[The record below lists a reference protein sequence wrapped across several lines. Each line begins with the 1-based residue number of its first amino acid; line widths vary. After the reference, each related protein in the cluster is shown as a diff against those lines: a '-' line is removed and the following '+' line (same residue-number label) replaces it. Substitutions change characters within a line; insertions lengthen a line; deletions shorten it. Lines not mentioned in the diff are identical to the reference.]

1 MSIKIVLAILS
12 ILISLPILA
21 QTNFSI
27 APQIQP
33 RLQSRADEDFR
44 PGLEHERIASYK
56 SRLGLPEP
64 AQIYLPR
71 SILSGAHPRFMF
83 PGLPLS
89 ELKRRVR
96 DPAYTNYVQD
106 LFAQATRLAG
116 TAPPESVDL
125 DREDPLRGYG
135 DQLPWMA
142 LAYLV
147 EDNPARKKIYLA
159 GAVNWM
165 DAMSTWGLPKQDLAL
180 SHWMLGLGTAYDWL
194 YDALPAATKIRARQ
208 HLVAMSRYMRSPA
221 NTSARQWR
229 AQQFLAN
236 HNWFNYAALA
246 LSAAVLWGDT
256 SLAPDEQKTWMDE
269 AMQNFWLVRKT
280 MSTDGAP
287 VEGYFYY
294 SYGAQAYSTFA
305 TIAEQLTDSVPFDEG
320 DAIERQSTR
329 LYALLPG
336 DAGFFAY
343 ADSYA
348 RSFLGSHFYRRI
360 ASRFRDDKAQLL
372 AGVME
377 SNAKRSADLKPGGE
391 RRNWRN
397 LFWYDATVPEAK
409 RSDLEPVHDWPDLG
423 IYSARS
429 SWTDPNASFLGFK
442 CGPAAGKTATALWGT
457 KLVSGHIH
465 PDAGNFVFYRGPQ
478 GVIPEAGY
486 ARSKLTSNHN
496 LIVVEGRGAQAGKY
510 VGQLGEGARWFSSDI
525 QKSRAQATLLATE
538 KTPSH
543 SSYLC
548 DLGGLYL
555 LKDERYT
562 GGQYFTRYLRSLT
575 YLPSGAVVLVDRI
588 ETPLPRTFHFRLLTT
603 GRDLSN
609 SGRTFDFTLAG
620 VPARIVDSSAQ
631 TWSRSTAREMLPV
644 YGNPERDAFRNVIT
658 LTARNQTRAIFA
670 VVLGVDGSEKSI
682 SVEADARGI
691 TIRQAGGK
699 TIRSEW

>member
-1 MSIKIVLAILS
+1 M
-12 ILISLPILA
+12 
-21 QTNFSI
+21 
-27 APQIQP
+27 
-33 RLQSRADEDFR
+33 DEDFR
-44 PGLEHERIASYK
+44 PGPERERMASYK
-56 SRLGLPEP
+56 SKLGLPEP

-71 SILSGAHPRFMF
+71 AALSGSHPRFMF

-89 ELKRRVR
+89 QLKQRVR
-96 DPAYTNYVQD
+96 DPAYANYARD
-106 LFAQATRLAG
+106 LFAQATRFAG

-135 DQLPWMA
+135 NQLPWMA

-194 YDALPAATKIRARQ
+194 YDALPADTKTRTRRHLIAMARY
-208 HLVAMSRYMRSPA
+208 LRSPA

-256 SLAPDEQKTWMDE
+256 GSPLALNEQKTWMDE
-269 AMQNFWLVRKT
+269 AMQDFWLVRKT
-280 MSTDGAP
+280 MGTDGAP

-305 TIAEQLTDSVPFDEG
+305 TIAGQLTESSVPFDEG

-343 ADSYA
+343 GDSYA
-348 RSFLGSHFYRRI
+348 RSYLGSHFYRRI

-372 AGVME
+372 AAVME
-377 SNAKRSADLKPGGE
+377 SNVKRSADLKPGSE
-391 RRNWRN
+391 RRDWRN

-409 RSDLEPVHDWPDLG
+409 RSDLELGYDWPDLG
-423 IYSARS
+423 IYSVRS
-429 SWTDPNASFLGFK
+429 SWTDSNPNFLGFK

-457 KLVSGHIH
+457 KLISGHTH

-478 GVIPEAGY
+478 AVIPEAGY

-496 LIVVEGRGAQAGKY
+496 LIVVEGRGTQGGQH

-525 QKSRAQATLLATE
+525 QKSRPQATLLATE

-543 SSYLC
+543 TSYLC

-562 GGQYFTRYLRSLT
+562 GGQYFTRYRRSLT
-575 YLPSGAVVLVDRI
+575 YLPSGALVLVDQI
-588 ETPLPRTFHFRLLTT
+588 ETPLPRTFHFRLLTAA
-603 GRDLSN
+603 RDLSN
-609 SGRTFDFTLAG
+609 IGRQFNFTLEG
-620 VPARIVDSSAQ
+620 VPAHVVDFSTQ
-631 TWSRSTAREMLPV
+631 TWSRTTAPEMLPV
-644 YGNPERDAFRNVIT
+644 YGNPERDAFRNVVT
-658 LTARNQTRAIFA
+658 LTAPNQTRAIFA
-670 VVLGVDGSEKSI
+670 VVLGVNGSEKGI
-682 SVEADARGI
+682 VVEADEREI
-691 TIRQAGGK
+691 TIRDSAGK
-699 TIRSEW
+699 TIRPEWSPVPLKEKYGSL

>member
-1 MSIKIVLAILS
+1 MLMAIVLAVLS
-12 ILISLPILA
+12 ILMPVSTLA
-21 QTNFSI
+21 QTNPSLV
-27 APQIQP
+27 PRQP
-33 RLQSRADEDFR
+33 RLQAQAGEGG
-44 PGLEHERIASYK
+44 PGLSERITSYK
-56 SRLGLPEP
+56 SRLGLPDPTE
-64 AQIYLPR
+64 IYSPGAV
-71 SILSGAHPRFMF
+71 LSGAHPRFMF
-83 PGLPLS
+83 PGLPLAK
-89 ELKRRVR
+89 LKRRVR
-96 DPAYTNYVQD
+96 EPAYANYARD
-106 LFAQATRLAG
+106 LFAQATRFAG

-147 EDNPARKKIYLA
+147 EDDPTRKQIYLT
-159 GAVNWM
+159 GAVRWM
-165 DAMSTWGLPKQDLAL
+165 DAMSSWGLPRQDLAL

-194 YDALPAATKIRARQ
+194 YDVLPADTKSRTRQ
-208 HLVAMSRYMRSPA
+208 HLVAMARYMRSPVNA
-221 NTSARQWR
+221 SARQWR
-229 AQQFLAN
+229 ARQFLAN

-246 LSAAVLWGDT
+246 LSAAVLWADADGPLT
-256 SLAPDEQKTWMDE
+256 PDEPKTWMDE

-280 MSTDGAP
+280 MGTDGAP

-305 TIAEQLTDSVPFDEG
+305 TIAEQLTSVPFDAG

-329 LYALLPG
+329 LHALLPG

-360 ASRFRDDKAQLL
+360 ASRFLDQEAQLL

-377 SNAKRSADLKPGGE
+377 KNAKRSADLKPGGE
-391 RRNWRN
+391 MRDWRN
-397 LFWYDATVPEAK
+397 LFWYDATVLEAK
-409 RSDLEPVHDWPDLG
+409 RSDLETSHAWPDLG
-423 IYSARS
+423 IYSRRS

-457 KLVSGHIH
+457 ELISGHIH

-538 KTPSH
+538 NTPSH

-682 SVEADARGI
+682 SVEADVRGI
-691 TIRQAGGK
+691 TIRQAGGT